1 MGPFL
6 ALGVWLANWDHW
18 DWMAM
23 GLLLL
28 LLELFGTAG
37 FLLWIGLSAFVVGLL
52 LWLLPFGWQAQWLLF
67 SLLAGLSTWL
77 WWRYQ
82 HRRDTRDDAART
94 LNQRMARYL
103 GRETSLLAPVENGLS
118 RIRLDDSFWPV
129 RCEQPLPQGSRVRV
143 IAADSI
149 YLTVEAVESEP
160 KAQTWEG

>member
-28 LLELFGTAG
+28 LLELLGTAG

-52 LWLLPFGWQAQWLLF
+52 LWLIPFGWQVQWLLF
-67 SLLAGLSTWL
+67 SLLASLSTWL

-118 RIRLDDSFWPV
+118 RVRLDDTVWPV
-129 RCEQPLPQGSRVRV
+129 RCAQPLPAGSRVRV
-143 IAADSI
+143 MSADSI
-149 YLTVEAVESEP
+149 YLTVEAVASEA
-160 KAQTWEG
+160 KAQQ